1 MFKGLMRTSLQVVP
15 KPPVV
20 LPEHEDEI
28 FVRLSLYQPG
38 VETLEE
44 PALAFTMP
52 VSDLLRMLYE
62 IAADVKEIVHN
73 DVAESFAFPTH
84 LYNPN

>member
-1 MFKGLMRTSLQVVP
+1 MSKGLMRTSLQVVP

-28 FVRLSLYQPG
+28 FVRLCFYEPG
-38 VETLEE
+38 METDVD

-52 VSDLLRMLYE
+52 VSDLLRMLNG
-62 IAADVKEIVHN
+62 IAADLREIVHN
-73 DVAESFAFPTH
+73 DVGEAWPFPPS
-84 LYNPN
+84 LFNPN

>member
-1 MFKGLMRTSLQVVP
+1 MQGRMRHQIHLVP
-15 KPPVV
+15 KPEQV

-28 FVRLSLYQPG
+28 FVRLCLYEPG
-38 VETLEE
+38 VESDVD

-52 VSDLLRMLYE
+52 VSDMIRMLYGM
-62 IAADVKEIVHN
+62 AADVREIVHN
-73 DVAESFAFPTH
+73 DTGDLFPPS